1 VIVDLNQFNVIDTAI
16 NASSNG
22 NNTLISA
29 TPGRQIWVLSWFLI
43 SGGIVNVTFQDGA
56 GGTSLTGPIPLIA
69 NTGVACQHNPASW
82 FQTSTGNLLNLNLSA
97 GVQVSGVLTYI
108 LY

>member
-1 VIVDLNQFNVIDTAI
+1 MILDLNQFNVIDAPI

-22 NNTLISA
+22 DNTIVAA

-43 SGGIVNVTFQDGA
+43 A
-56 GGTSLTGPIPLIA
+56 GGTVNATWKDDASTALTGPIPLIA

-97 GVQVSGVLTYI
+97 GIQVSGVLTYI